1 MSNLLKEAIVD
12 AKALRESALKNAE
25 TVVIEKYSEEV
36 KETLEKLLE
45 QEDDIGLALPG
56 EEPVADEPVDA
67 ADPLAA
73 EEPALDAM
81 PVEEPLGAEE
91 LPAEE
96 DGLADE
102 DIPLGATNDFADLDG
117 QNLGNLAGDGTTQ
130 QLTIDLGALQE
141 SVEALKQSIEEDEEV
156 DLSEFLNEEDEEEIN
171 EEDAVDA
178 ADETIAAAEEE
189 LEEEM
194 SAEEDDDLED
204 KAAEVAAG
212 GVLDGIMAT
221 MSEDSRVFFWIS
233 L

>member
-45 QEDDIGLALPG
+45 QEDDIGRALPG
-56 EEPVADEPVDA
+56 EEPVADEPIDA

-102 DIPLGATNDFADLDG
+102 DIPLGARRN
-117 QNLGNLAGDGTTQ
+117 
-130 QLTIDLGALQE
+130 
-141 SVEALKQSIEEDEEV
+141 
-156 DLSEFLNEEDEEEIN
+156 
-171 EEDAVDA
+171 
-178 ADETIAAAEEE
+178 
-189 LEEEM
+189 
-194 SAEEDDDLED
+194 
-204 KAAEVAAG
+204 
-212 GVLDGIMAT
+212 
-221 MSEDSRVFFWIS
+221 
-233 L
+233 